1 MKTTLSSVGSVSVIP
16 GQSVSESEG
25 IHDACRAYGL
35 LLHSSQLR
43 EIQEHSEVSAQ
54 VNYTCLCIFTRLL
67 CTDFHK
73 GSVYM
78 STLFQLF

>member
-1 MKTTLSSVGSVSVIP
+1 MRTTLSSVGSVSVIP

-43 EIQEHSEVSAQ
+43 DIQEHSEVSAQ
-54 VNYTCLCIFTRLL
+54 VNYTHLCIYLPV
-67 CTDFHK
+67 CCI
-73 GSVYM
+73 
-78 STLFQLF
+78 